1 MKGCEND
8 NKTKRLS
15 KEEIK
20 QQLINT
26 YKKETEKLN
35 KSPRF
40 LLPL

>member
-1 MKGCEND
+1 MKGCEYD